1 MREQK
6 HSTISKVMICQV
18 GFLIS
23 PVMPEHSG
31 QYWCTAT
38 YGDKTSEYGVSLN
51 VLMQTR
57 WVVCSIPTV
66 LGKMGKLMP
75 LTIITEAVTYL

>member
-57 WVVCSIPTV
+57 W
-66 LGKMGKLMP
+66 
-75 LTIITEAVTYL
+75 AVQCVAFLLCWARWEN

>member
-1 MREQK
+1 MRK
-6 HSTISKVMICQV
+6 KTSTKSKVMMCQV

-57 WVVCSIPTV
+57 WVVCSI
-66 LGKMGKLMP
+66 LLCWARW
-75 LTIITEAVTYL
+75 EN

>member
-1 MREQK
+1 M
-6 HSTISKVMICQV
+6 MCQV

-57 WVVCSIPTV
+57 WVVCSSPTV
-66 LGKMGKLMP
+66 LGKMGKINAPYSNNGGCDIFIRMGTSL
-75 LTIITEAVTYL
+75 